1 MARMH
6 NPPHPGETLKE
17 DVLPELGLTVS
28 EAARQLCVSRQ
39 SLSRVLDG
47 RAPITADLAVR
58 LAKWLGGE
66 PDIWLRVQNQYDLW
80 HAEQDTSIN
89 VKPAMRTLVA

>member
-6 NPPHPGETLKE
+6 DPPHPGETLKE
-17 DVLPELGLTVS
+17 DVLPELRLTVT
-28 EAARQLCVSRQ
+28 EAARQLGVSRQ

-47 RAPITADLAVR
+47 RAPITGDLAVR

-66 PDIWLRVQNQYDLW
+66 PDIWLRIQNQYDLW
-80 HAEQDTSIN
+80 HAEQDSSIN
-89 VKPAMRTLVA
+89 VKPAVRTLVA